1 MKNFSTL
8 YSLLLAFLISSVVI
22 AQPTIQEPPASEYIS
37 SRTVNL
43 MDNPNDYTGS
53 PYYNEDFS
61 KGSILK
67 KGSVI
72 ALNQDVRYN
81 VSKEEFELRDA
92 LNKESKIVKTIIRK
106 EDIEIIIGDVPFEY
120 ISSAKN
126 GLRGYFIPL
135 FKGAKNSLYKKIAK
149 EYIPSQKAVN
159 SMSKDID
166 AMYREKEILYLV
178 DSEDVFTA
186 LPSSKGGKIKAFGD
200 QKKEVKTY
208 LKENKLNISKEQ
220 DFIKLV
226 SHLDAIV
233 QPTD

>member
-8 YSLLLAFLISSVVI
+8 YSLLLAFLVSSVII
-22 AQPTIQEPPASEYIS
+22 AQPAIQEPSASEYVS
-37 SRTVNL
+37 NRTVNL
-43 MDNPNDYTGS
+43 MDNTNDYTGS

-61 KGSILK
+61 KCSILK
-67 KGSVI
+67 DGKVI

-106 EDIEIIIGDVPFEY
+106 EDIEIKIEDVPFEY

-135 FKGAKNSLYKKIAK
+135 FKGAKSSLYKKIKK
-149 EYIPSQKAVN
+149 EYIPSQKAIN

-178 DSEDVFTA
+178 DSEGVFTE

-200 QKKEVKTY
+200 LKKEVKTY
-208 LKENKLNISKEQ
+208 VKANKLNINKEQ
-220 DFIKLV
+220 DFIKIV
-226 SHLDAIV
+226 SHLDAL
-233 QPTD
+233 

>member
-8 YSLLLAFLISSVVI
+8 YSLLLAFLVSSVII
-22 AQPTIQEPPASEYIS
+22 AQPAIQEPSASEYVS
-37 SRTVNL
+37 NRTVNL
-43 MDNPNDYTGS
+43 MDNTNDYTGS

-61 KGSILK
+61 KCSILK
-67 KGSVI
+67 DGKVI

-106 EDIEIIIGDVPFEY
+106 EDIEIKIEDVPFEY

-135 FKGAKNSLYKKIAK
+135 FKGAKSSLYKKIKK
-149 EYIPSQKAVN
+149 EYIPSQKAIN

-178 DSEDVFTA
+178 DSEGVFTQ

-200 QKKEVKTY
+200 LKKEVKTY
-208 LKENKLNISKEQ
+208 VKANKLNINKEQ
-220 DFIKLV
+220 DFIKIV
-226 SHLDAIV
+226 SHLDAL
-233 QPTD
+233 